1 MSGVGFVVAVSA
13 YDVDVDVLNDVLIS
27 GVVVAAVADVFA
39 NSATLTFNKYLQRK
53 KITFRTFSL
62 N

>member
-1 MSGVGFVVAVSA
+1 VSGVGFVVAVSA

-39 NSATLTFNKYLQRK
+39 NSAT
-53 KITFRTFSL
+53 
-62 N
+62 

>member
-13 YDVDVDVLNDVLIS
+13 YDEDVDVLNDVLIS

-39 NSATLTFNKYLQRK
+39 NSAT
-53 KITFRTFSL
+53 
-62 N
+62 